1 MNREL
6 VGKSVP
12 EVTFKV
18 FDNNEWEDVTTD
30 DLFFGKKVIVF
41 SLPGAF
47 TPTCSRAHVPGYNE
61 LADTFKK
68 NGIDEIICM
77 SVNDTFVMNA
87 WQKDQKA
94 DKLTFI
100 PDGNGEFTE
109 KMGMLVDKSHVGF
122 GKRSWRYSMLVNNKI
137 IEKIFIEPDRPGDPF
152 EVSDAETMLWAINP
166 DAKKPDYITMFT
178 RAGCSLCKEAK
189 DFLNRKS
196 IPYETIELN
205 DRITGRSI
213 KAVTGKT
220 STPQVFIGG
229 KHLGGLEQL
238 KMYVQENY

>member
-1 MNREL
+1 MNKEL

-18 FDNNEWEDVTTD
+18 FDGSEWEDITTD

-47 TPTCSRAHVPGYNE
+47 TPTCSKSHVPGYNE

-68 NGIDEIICM
+68 LGIDDIICM

-109 KMGMLVDKSHVGF
+109 KMGLLVDKTHVGF

-137 IEKIFIEPDRPGDPF
+137 IEKIFVEPDKPGDPF
-152 EVSDAETMLWAINP
+152 EVSDADTMLWALDP

-178 RAGCSLCKEAK
+178 RSGCSLCIQAKELLDK
-189 DFLNRKS
+189 KN
-196 IPYETIELN
+196 IPYETIEVN
-205 DRITGRSI
+205 DKVTSRSI

-220 STPQVFIGG
+220 ATPQVFIGG
-229 KHLGGLEQL
+229 KHIGGLEQL
-238 KMYVQENY
+238 KMYVEKNY